1 MRHAQVPGRAAR
13 EGQGAGRGR
22 SCRSCWKPQVYLYK
36 TELPRGQSH
45 FTLDKDY
52 LSSLGPFGGHLVVA
66 QDLLKEIEAEVE
78 RERNP
83 PSQIK
88 KSALEQS
95 VPHYM
100 QTTSSMKIIR
110 NTINETSRL
119 GSVKQQTVKLQR
131 EKERSI
137 AREKN

>member
-1 MRHAQVPGRAAR
+1 MRYASTHQQR
-13 EGQGAGRGR
+13 EGILDEKDRVELLETTGLLQ
-22 SCRSCWKPQVYLYK
+22 
-36 TELPRGQSH
+36 TELPVKSH

-52 LSSLGPFGGHLVVA
+52 LSSLGPFGGHLIIA

-100 QTTSSMKIIR
+100 QTTSSMKIR
-110 NTINETSRL
+110 TPSMKRL
-119 GSVKQQTVKLQR
+119 D
-131 EKERSI
+131 
-137 AREKN
+137 